1 MDYDIA
7 IIGYG
12 PVGATTAN
20 IFASLGYEIIV
31 IDQNKEIWD
40 IPRAVHFDGQTHKEY
55 SSQWE

>member
-31 IDQNKEIWD
+31 IDQIIE
-40 IPRAVHFDGQTHKEY
+40 RLF
-55 SSQWE
+55 